1 MSKIGSSYS
10 AWANVTR
17 SIHQR
22 YFLGPLLF
30 NIFVNDILKNTYL
43 LKNDICNFAGDN
55 AYVSLGDNLS
65 VILKSLEHEMKI
77 FPRWFSLN
85 SLKTNPQKFQFMLL
99 GKSI

>member
-30 NIFVNDILKNTYL
+30 NIFVNDILLFIEKS
-43 LKNDICNFAGDN
+43 DICNFADDN
-55 AYVSLGDNLS
+55 AYVSWGDNLS

-85 SLKTNPQKFQFMLL
+85 SLKTNPQNFQFMLL